1 MNKEKKY
8 ALISSIFF
16 LLAVLSDLIVRFTN
30 SYGLRWTIPSSLS
43 SITLILLWIFQVGLA
58 IVVFIR
64 HKKLVMAVA
73 GINTILFVFNF
84 FYSYNWGWVFA
95 IIAYIAFIAVVFL
108 ALKENNI
115 VNSIWFIPSITL
127 LISFILVL
135 VFRYLVSMGI
145 FSLEGVSPA
154 GFSTGDCTPE

>member
-1 MNKEKKY
+1 
-8 ALISSIFF
+8 
-16 LLAVLSDLIVRFTN
+16 
-30 SYGLRWTIPSSLS
+30 
-43 SITLILLWIFQVGLA
+43 
-58 IVVFIR
+58 
-64 HKKLVMAVA
+64 MAVA

-145 FSLEGVSPA
+145 FSPFALFFA
-154 GFSTGDCTPE
+154 GLWLKENLPDTIQKPKNHSTQSIQINAVGGADRIKMYKELLDSGAITQEEFDAKKKEILG